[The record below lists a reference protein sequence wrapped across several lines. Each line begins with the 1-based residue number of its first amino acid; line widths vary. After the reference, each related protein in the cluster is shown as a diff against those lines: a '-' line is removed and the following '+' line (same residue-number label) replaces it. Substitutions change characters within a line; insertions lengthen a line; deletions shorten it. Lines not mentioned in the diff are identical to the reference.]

1 MIIGQQL
8 PTHFVTPSVTV
19 RFPGNVSLSARGEYR
34 GGHVASVNEIS
45 ISRSVRSPICY
56 PYYLDPQN
64 SIELDIAN
72 TPAIWRNRC
81 TPGRNLD
88 YWFDSDYFKLRS
100 VSMTIPVGFAF
111 PERVSN
117 ATFTMTLNNAWD
129 WYREVPWYDVEV
141 LGNQPALDDG
151 IGNQTERIPSPATFR
166 MTLRV
171 VF

>member
-1 MIIGQQL
+1 
-8 PTHFVTPSVTV
+8 
-19 RFPGNVSLSARGEYR
+19 
-34 GGHVASVNEIS
+34 
-45 ISRSVRSPICY
+45 
-56 PYYLDPQN
+56 
-64 SIELDIAN
+64 
-72 TPAIWRNRC
+72 
-81 TPGRNLD
+81 
-88 YWFDSDYFKLRS
+88 
-100 VSMTIPVGFAF
+100 MTIPVGFAF